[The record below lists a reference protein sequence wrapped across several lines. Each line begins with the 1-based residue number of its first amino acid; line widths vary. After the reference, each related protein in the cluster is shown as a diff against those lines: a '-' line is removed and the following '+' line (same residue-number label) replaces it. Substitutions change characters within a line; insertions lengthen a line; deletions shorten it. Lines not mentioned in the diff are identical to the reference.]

1 MKMIRWTLALSILVT
16 APLALSAQQKVSLDH
31 DSYAIWK
38 QIQDEDFSRDGR
50 WLAYRLVPGDGD
62 ATLVVEHLEDGRRV
76 TVSRGADPGFTADS
90 RFLVALV
97 EPAEAAVDAARAEG
111 SRDMPGDSLL
121 ILSLSDLSETRVAGV
136 KSFRLPGD
144 GGAWMAYLME
154 EAVGDGQEERTGEAG
169 GSEEE
174 EEAEG
179 RAQRGEGDDDDGP
192 PRLDDGTE
200 LVVRDLA
207 TGQERRFDHAVSYA
221 FSGNGGALY
230 YTASGQDGAADGVFR
245 VGTAG
250 GADTVAGGEGR
261 YLRLAVADD
270 GAVAFLTDRDDR
282 GAGAPAFALYAA
294 RDGAATA
301 RVAPGAEALPDDWA
315 PSEHGEVS
323 FSASGAR
330 VLFHSAPR
338 PLPDPEDETPE
349 DERVQVDI
357 WNWKDPLLQPMQLV
371 QLEDELERSYQAV
384 LDLGSGRVVQLA
396 TTEVPDVTL
405 AADGDGAVA
414 MGRSD
419 LPYRQLVSWDASY
432 VDLYTIDVADG
443 SRRQVA
449 ERVRGQGT
457 LSPGGG
463 YITRWDGVRRIWVAI
478 DTGSGEEIDLTGAID
493 VGFYNVLDD
502 RPDLSRSYGTAG
514 WTADDAAFLVYDRYD
529 IWAVDP
535 TGRAAPRNLTRGAG
549 RASDTRFRF
558 VDLDNTD
565 PVVPSGE
572 VYLSSFHLYDKSSGL
587 WRGDFGEGAVP
598 EQLIAGDARYADLF
612 RAQDAEVFAYT
623 RSTFEEFP
631 DLWVAGPAL
640 DDGRK
645 VTDANPQQSEYL
657 WGTAEVV
664 EWTSMDG
671 TPLQGILYKP
681 EGFDP
686 SEQHPMMVYFYE
698 RSSDGLHGY
707 AAPAPGSS
715 SINRSFYVSRGY
727 LLFVPDIPY
736 REGYPGESALDAVV
750 PGVLELVEEGFVDP
764 GRIGVQGHSWGG
776 YQIAYMVTRTDLFAA
791 AEAGAPV
798 SNMISAY
805 GGIRWQ
811 SGRSRA
817 VQYERG
823 QSRIGGSLWEYPL
836 RFIENSPIFTADK
849 INTPILMLHN
859 DEDGAV
865 PWYQGIEL
873 FVALRRLGKPV
884 WMLNYNGEAH
894 GLRQRHNQ
902 KDWAIRMQ
910 QFFDHY
916 LKGAPAPVWME
927 EGVPAIMKGRTL
939 GLELT
944 RVRTISEEE
953 PGR

>member
-1 MKMIRWTLALSILVT
+1 MKTIRWVLALSIL
-16 APLALSAQQKVSLDH
+16 ASLPLALSAQQKVSLDH
-31 DSYAIWK
+31 DAYAIWNR
-38 QIQDEDFSRDGR
+38 IEDEDLSRDGR

-62 ATLVVEHLEDGRRV
+62 ATLVVENLEDGRRV
-76 TVSRGADPGFTADS
+76 TVPRGADPGFSADT
-90 RFLVALV
+90 RFLVARV
-97 EPAEAAVDAARAEG
+97 EPAEAAVDAARAED
-111 SRDMPGDSLL
+111 SRDAPGDSLL
-121 ILSLSDLSETRVAGV
+121 ILNLSDLSETRVADV
-136 KSFRLPGD
+136 ESFRLPRD
-144 GGAWMAYLME
+144 SGAWMAYLMG
-154 EAVGDGQEERTGEAG
+154 AGDGGEDEAREEGGRGGGAGEDD
-169 GSEEE
+169 
-174 EEAEG
+174 EA
-179 RAQRGEGDDDDGP
+179 DGP

-200 LVVRDLA
+200 LVVRDLD
-207 TGQERRFDHAVSYA
+207 TGDERRFDHAAGYA
-221 FSGNGGALY
+221 FAAGGSVLY
-230 YTASGQDGAADGVFR
+230 YAASGDDGAADGVFR
-245 VGTAG
+245 VGRAG
-250 GADTVAGGEGR
+250 GAETVASGEGR
-261 YLRLAVADD
+261 YLQLAVSDE
-270 GAVAFLTDRDDR
+270 GAVAFLSDRDDR
-282 GAGAPAFALYAA
+282 GAGAPAFSLHAA
-294 RDGAATA
+294 REGAASS
-301 RVAPGAEALPDDWA
+301 RVAPGAEALPDGWA

-323 FSASGAR
+323 FSDSGAR

-349 DERVQVDI
+349 DERVRVDI

-396 TTEVPDVTL
+396 TAEVPEATV
-405 AADGDGAVA
+405 AEDGDGAVA
-414 MGRSD
+414 MGVSG
-419 LPYRQLVSWDASY
+419 LPYGPLVSWEGGY

-443 SRRQVA
+443 SRRRVA
-449 ERVRGQGT
+449 EKVRGQGR
-457 LSPGGG
+457 LSPAGG

-478 DTGSGEEIDLTGAID
+478 DTGSGEEIDLTGGID
-493 VGFYNVLDD
+493 AGFYNVLDD
-502 RPDLSRSYGTAG
+502 RPDLPGSYGSAG
-514 WTADDAAFLVYDRYD
+514 WTADDASFLVYDRYD

-535 TGRAAPRNLTRGAG
+535 TGRTAPRNLTRGAG
-549 RASDTRFRF
+549 RASDTRFRY
-558 VDLDNTD
+558 VDLDTDD
-565 PVVPSGE
+565 PVVAAGE
-572 VYLSSFHLYDKSSGL
+572 VYLSSFHLSDKSSGL
-587 WRGDFGEGAVP
+587 WRGDFDEGGAP
-598 EQLIAGDARYADLF
+598 ERLIAGDARFAGLF

-623 RSTFEEFP
+623 RSTFQEFP

-640 DDGRK
+640 DNGRK
-645 VTDANPQQSEYL
+645 VTGANPQQSDYL
-657 WGTAEVV
+657 WGSAELV

-686 SEQHPMMVYFYE
+686 SEEYPMMVYFYE

-736 REGYPGESALDAVV
+736 LEGYPGESALDAVV
-750 PGVLELVEEGFVDP
+750 PGVLELIAEGYVDRE
-764 GRIGVQGHSWGG
+764 RIGVQGHSWGG

-823 QSRIGGSLWEYPL
+823 QSRIGGSLWDYPL

-849 INTPILMLHN
+849 INTPVLMMHN

-865 PWYQGIEL
+865 PWYQGIEF

-927 EGVPAIMKGRTL
+927 EGVPATMKGKTL
-939 GLELT
+939 GLEPT
-944 RVRTISEEE
+944 RVRVISEEE
-953 PGR
+953 AGRSPGGP

>member
-1 MKMIRWTLALSILVT
+1 MKTIRWALALSVLVT
-16 APLALSAQQKVSLDH
+16 APLALSAQQKIPLEH
-31 DSYAIWK
+31 DAYAIWNS
-38 QIQDEDFSRDGR
+38 IQDEDFSREGR
-50 WLAYRLVPGDGD
+50 WLVYRLVPGDGD
-62 ATLVVEHLEDGRRV
+62 ATLVAENLEDGRRV
-76 TVSRGADPGFTADS
+76 TVPRGADPGFTADS

-97 EPAEAAVDAARAEG
+97 EPAEATVDAARAEG
-111 SRDMPGDSLL
+111 SRDAPGDSLL
-121 ILSLSDLSETRVAGV
+121 ILSLTDLSETRVADV
-136 KSFRLPGD
+136 RSFRLPGD

-154 EAVGDGQEERTGEAG
+154 EDADG
-169 GSEEE
+169 EEE
-174 EEAEG
+174 EEEG
-179 RAQRGEGDDDDGP
+179 QAAAAGEEDEEDGP

-207 TGQERRFDHAVSYA
+207 TGQERRFDHAATYA

-245 VGTAG
+245 VGAVG
-250 GADTVAGGEGR
+250 GAETVAGGEGR
-261 YLRLAVADD
+261 YLGLAVADE

-282 GAGAPAFALYAA
+282 GAGAPAFSLYAA
-294 RDGAATA
+294 REGAATVQ
-301 RVAPGAEALPDDWA
+301 VAPGAEALPDDWA

-323 FSASGAR
+323 FSGSGGR
-330 VLFHSAPR
+330 VLFRTAPR

-349 DERVQVDI
+349 DERVQVDV

-396 TTEVPDVTL
+396 TTEVPDVTV
-405 AADGDGAVA
+405 ADDGDGAVA
-414 MGRSD
+414 MGRSG
-419 LPYRQLVSWDASY
+419 LPYGPLVSWEASY
-432 VDLYTIDVADG
+432 ADLYVIDVADG
-443 SRRQVA
+443 SRRRVA
-449 ERVRGQGT
+449 EKVRGQGS
-457 LSPGGG
+457 LSPDGG
-463 YITRWDGVRRIWVAI
+463 YITRWDGDRRIWVAI
-478 DTGSGEEIDLTGAID
+478 DTGSGDEIDLTGGID
-493 VGFYNVLDD
+493 AGFHRVLDD
-502 RPDLSRSYGTAG
+502 RPDLPGSYGSAG
-514 WTADDAAFLVYDRYD
+514 WTAGDAAFLVYDRYD

-535 TGRAAPRNLTRGAG
+535 TAAAAPRNLTRGAG
-549 RASDTRFRF
+549 RASDTRFRY
-558 VDLDNTD
+558 VDLDTAD

-572 VYLSSFHLYDKSSGL
+572 VYLSAFHLYDKSSGL
-587 WRGDFGEGAVP
+587 WRGDFDAGAAP
-598 EQLIAGDARYADLF
+598 ERLIAGDVRYAGLL

-640 DDGRK
+640 GDSRK
-645 VTDANPQQSEYL
+645 VTDANPQQSDYL
-657 WGTAEVV
+657 WGTAELV

-671 TPLQGILYKP
+671 VPLQGILYKP

-686 SEQHPMMVYFYE
+686 TREYPMMVYFYE

-707 AAPAPGSS
+707 TAPAPGSS

-750 PGVLELVEEGFVDP
+750 PGVLELVAQGYVDAD
-764 GRIGVQGHSWGG
+764 RIGVQGHSWGG

-823 QSRIGGSLWEYPL
+823 QSRIGGSLWDYPL
-836 RFIENSPIFTADK
+836 RYIENSPIFTADK

-927 EGVPAIMKGRTL
+927 EGVPATMKGRTL

>member
-1 MKMIRWTLALSILVT
+1 MKTIRWLLALAILVG
-16 APLALSAQQKVSLDH
+16 ASPGLSAQQKAPLDH
-31 DSYAIWK
+31 DAYAIWK

-50 WLAYRLVPGDGD
+50 WLVYRLVPGDGD
-62 ATLVVEHLEDGRRV
+62 ATLVVESLEDGRRV
-76 TVSRGADPGFTADS
+76 TVPRGADPGFTADT

-97 EPAEAAVDAARAEG
+97 EPAEAAVDAARAGG
-111 SRDMPGDSLL
+111 SRDAPGDSLL
-121 ILSLSDLSETRVAGV
+121 ILNLSDLSETRVAEV
-136 KSFRLPGD
+136 RSFRLPGED
-144 GGAWMAYLME
+144 GSWMAYLME
-154 EAVGDGQEERTGEAG
+154 ESADGG
-169 GSEEE
+169 EEE
-174 EEAEG
+174 EEAEEAAG
-179 RAQRGEGDDDDGP
+179 AEEDDGGEGP
-192 PRLDDGTE
+192 PRLEDGTT

-221 FSGNGGALY
+221 FSGSGGALY
-230 YTASGQDGAADGVFR
+230 YTASGEDGAADGVFR
-245 VGTAG
+245 VGPDG
-250 GADTVAGGEGR
+250 GAETVTGGEGR

-294 RDGAATA
+294 REGTATS
-301 RVAPGAEALPDDWA
+301 RVAPGAEALPADWA

-323 FSASGAR
+323 FSGSGAR

-338 PLPDPEDETPE
+338 PLPDPEDDTPE

-384 LDLGSGRVVQLA
+384 LDLGSGRAAQLA
-396 TTEVPDVTL
+396 TTEVPDVTV
-405 AADGDGAVA
+405 ADDGDGAVA

-478 DTGSGEEIDLTGAID
+478 DTGSGEEIDLTGSID
-493 VGFYNVLDD
+493 AGFYNVLDD
-502 RPDLSRSYGTAG
+502 RPDLARSYGTAG
-514 WTADDAAFLVYDRYD
+514 WTEDDAAFLVYDRYD

-549 RASDTRFRF
+549 RASDTRFRY
-558 VDLDNTD
+558 VDLDTAD
-565 PVVPSGE
+565 PAVPSGE

-587 WRGDFGEGAVP
+587 WRGDFDAGAAP
-598 EQLIAGDARYADLF
+598 EQLIAGDARYAGLF
-612 RAQDAEVFAYT
+612 RAQNAEVFAYT

-645 VTDANPQQSEYL
+645 VTDANPQQSDYL
-657 WGTAEVV
+657 WGTAEIV

-671 TPLQGILYKP
+671 IPLQGILYKP

-736 REGYPGESALDAVV
+736 RDGYPGESALDAVV
-750 PGVLELVEEGFVDP
+750 PGVLELVEAGFVDAN
-764 GRIGVQGHSWGG
+764 RIGVQGHSWGG

-944 RVRTISEEE
+944 RVRAISEEE
-953 PGR
+953 EGRSPGAG

>member
-1 MKMIRWTLALSILVT
+1 MKIIRRILALSIL
-16 APLALSAQQKVSLDH
+16 ASFPLALSAQQQVPLDH
-31 DSYAIWK
+31 DAYAIWNS
-38 QIQDEDFSRDGR
+38 IQDEDFSRDGR

-62 ATLVVEHLEDGRRV
+62 AALVVENLEDGRRM
-76 TVSRGADPGFTADS
+76 TVARGADPGFSADS
-90 RFLVALV
+90 RFLVARV
-97 EPAEAAVDAARAEG
+97 EPAEEAVDAARAEG
-111 SRDMPGDSLL
+111 SRETPGDSLL
-121 ILSLSDLSETRVAGV
+121 ILDLSDLSETRVADV
-136 KSFRLPGD
+136 ESFRLPRD
-144 GGAWMAYLME
+144 SGAWMAYLMGEGDGGEEQAGGAGGE
-154 EAVGDGQEERTGEAG
+154 EAGAQAGEAG
-169 GSEEE
+169 EE
-174 EEAEG
+174 
-179 RAQRGEGDDDDGP
+179 DDDDGP

-207 TGQERRFDHAVSYA
+207 TGEERRFDHAVSYA
-221 FSGNGGALY
+221 FAAGGGALY
-230 YTASGQDGAADGVFR
+230 YTASGDGGEADGVFR
-245 VGTAG
+245 VGSAG
-250 GADTVAGGEGR
+250 GAETVAGGEGR
-261 YLRLAVADD
+261 YLQLAVSDE
-270 GAVAFLTDRDDR
+270 GAVAFLSDRDDR
-282 GAGAPAFALYAA
+282 GAGAPAFSLYAA
-294 RDGAATA
+294 SEGAASA
-301 RVAPGAEALPDDWA
+301 RVAPGAEALPDGWA

-349 DERVQVDI
+349 DERVRVDI

-371 QLEDELERSYQAV
+371 QLEDELERNYQAV
-384 LDLGSGRVVQLA
+384 LDLGSGRVAQLA
-396 TTEVPDVTL
+396 TAEVPDVTV
-405 AADGDGAVA
+405 AGDGDGAVA
-414 MGRSD
+414 MGVSD
-419 LPYRQLVSWDASY
+419 RPYRPLVSWEGGY
-432 VDLYTIDVADG
+432 VDLYTVDVEDG
-443 SRRQVA
+443 SRRRVA
-449 ERVRGQGT
+449 ERVRGRGS
-457 LSPGGG
+457 LSPDGR

-478 DTGSGEEIDLTGAID
+478 DTGTGEEIDLTGGID
-493 VGFYNVLDD
+493 AGFHNVLDD
-502 RPDLSRSYGTAG
+502 RPDLPGSYGSAG
-514 WTADDAAFLVYDRYD
+514 WTADDASFLVYDRYD

-535 TGRAAPRNLTRGAG
+535 AGRAAPRNLTRGAG
-549 RASDTRFRF
+549 RASDTRFRY
-558 VDLDNTD
+558 VDLDTAD

-572 VYLSSFHLYDKSSGL
+572 AYLSSFNLSDKSSGL
-587 WRGDFGEGAVP
+587 WRGDFGQGAAP
-598 EQLIAGDARYADLF
+598 EELIAGDARFADLL
-612 RAQDAEVFAYT
+612 RAQNAEVFAYT
-623 RSTFEEFP
+623 RSTFQEFP

-640 DDGRK
+640 DDGRRI
-645 VTDANPQQSEYL
+645 TDANPQQSDYL
-657 WGTAEVV
+657 WGTAELV

-686 SEQHPMMVYFYE
+686 SQEYPMMVYFYE

-750 PGVLELVEEGFVDP
+750 PGVLDLVAEGFVDAD
-764 GRIGVQGHSWGG
+764 RIGVQGHSWGG

-836 RFIENSPIFTADK
+836 RYIENSPIFTADK
-849 INTPILMLHN
+849 INTPILMMHN

-873 FVALRRLGKPV
+873 FVALRRLDKPV

-902 KDWAIRMQ
+902 KDWAMRMQ

-916 LKGAPAPVWME
+916 LKAAPAPVWME
-927 EGVPAIMKGRTL
+927 EGVPATLKGRTL

-944 RVRTISEEE
+944 RVRAISQEE
-953 PGR
+953 PSRPPGP

>member
-1 MKMIRWTLALSILVT
+1 MKTIRWFLALSILVT
-16 APLALSAQQKVSLDH
+16 APLALSAQQKVPLDH
-31 DSYAIWK
+31 DAYSIWN
-38 QIQDEDFSRDGR
+38 QIQDEEFSRDGS
-50 WLAYRLVPGDGD
+50 WLVYRLVPGDGD

-76 TVSRGADPGFTADS
+76 TVPRGADPAFTADN

-97 EPAEAAVDAARAEG
+97 EPAEEAVDAARAEG
-111 SRDMPGDSLL
+111 SRDAPGDSLL
-121 ILSLSDLSETRVAGV
+121 ILNLSDLSETRVAEV
-136 KSFRLPGD
+136 RSFGLPAD
-144 GGAWMAYLME
+144 GGAWMAYLKE
-154 EAVGDGQEERTGEAG
+154 EGEADDD
-169 GSEEE
+169 EDE
-174 EEAEG
+174 EG
-179 RAQRGEGDDDDGP
+179 RAQRAEGDDDDGP

-221 FSGNGGALY
+221 FAGNGGALY
-230 YTASGQDGAADGVFR
+230 YTASGEDGAADGVFR
-245 VGTAG
+245 VGATG
-250 GADTVAGGEGR
+250 GAEAVTSGEGR

-294 RDGAATA
+294 REGAATSQ
-301 RVAPGAEALPDDWA
+301 VAPGAEALPDGWA

-323 FSASGAR
+323 FSGSGAR

-338 PLPDPEDETPE
+338 PLPDPEDDTPE
-349 DERVQVDI
+349 DERVRVDI

-384 LDLGSGRVVQLA
+384 LDLGSGRVAQLA
-396 TTEVPDVTL
+396 TTEVPDVTV
-405 AADGDGAVA
+405 ADDGDGAVA
-414 MGRSD
+414 MGRSG

-432 VDLYTIDVADG
+432 VDLFTIDVADG

-478 DTGSGEEIDLTGAID
+478 DTGSGEEIDLTGSID
-493 VGFYNVLDD
+493 AGFYNVLDD
-502 RPDLSRSYGTAG
+502 RPDLSRSYGEAG
-514 WTADDAAFLVYDRYD
+514 WTEDDAAFLVYDRYD

-549 RASDTRFRF
+549 RASDTRFRY
-558 VDLDNTD
+558 VDLDTAD

-587 WRGDFGEGAVP
+587 WRGDFGEGATP
-598 EQLIAGDARYADLF
+598 EALIAGDARYAGLL
-612 RAQDAEVFAYT
+612 RARNAEVFAYS

-631 DLWVAGPAL
+631 DLWVSGPAL

-645 VTDANPQQSEYL
+645 VTDANPQQSDYL
-657 WGTAEVV
+657 WGTAEIV

-686 SEQHPMMVYFYE
+686 SEEYPMMVYFYE

-736 REGYPGESALDAVV
+736 RDGYPGESALDAVV
-750 PGVLELVEEGFVDP
+750 PGVLELVEDGFVDTD
-764 GRIGVQGHSWGG
+764 RIGVQGHSWGG

-884 WMLNYNGEAH
+884 WM
-894 GLRQRHNQ
+894 
-902 KDWAIRMQ
+902 
-910 QFFDHY
+910 
-916 LKGAPAPVWME
+916 E
-927 EGVPAIMKGRTL
+927 EGVPAIMKGKTL

-944 RVRTISEEE
+944 RVRAISEEQ

>member
-1 MKMIRWTLALSILVT
+1 MKSIRLALALSVLVN
-16 APLALSAQQKVSLDH
+16 APLAASAQQKMPLDH
-31 DSYAIWK
+31 DAYAIWNR
-38 QIQDEDFSRDGR
+38 IQDEELSRDGN

-62 ATLVVEHLEDGRRV
+62 ATLVVENLADGRRV
-76 TVSRGADPGFTADS
+76 TVARGGAPGFTADT
-90 RFLVALV
+90 RYLVALI
-97 EPAEAAVDAARAEG
+97 EPAEEAVDAARADP
-111 SRDMPGDSLL
+111 SLDAPADSLL
-121 ILSLSDLSETRVAGV
+121 VLSLSDLSETRVAGV
-136 KSFRLPGD
+136 QSFRLPRD
-144 GGAWMAYLME
+144 SGAWMAYLLEEDDGDTAAGEEDAGEGGE
-154 EAVGDGQEERTGEAG
+154 EADEEKDVA
-169 GSEEE
+169 
-174 EEAEG
+174 
-179 RAQRGEGDDDDGP
+179 
-192 PRLDDGTE
+192 PRLDDGAA
-200 LVVRDLA
+200 LVVRDLD
-207 TGQERRFDHAVSYA
+207 TGDERRFDHAVSYA
-221 FSGNGGALY
+221 FASGGSVLY
-230 YTASGQDGAADGVFR
+230 YAASGEDGAADGVFR
-245 VGTAG
+245 VARS
-250 GADTVAGGEGR
+250 GAAETVVSGEGR
-261 YLRLAVADD
+261 YVQLAVSDE
-270 GAVAFLTDRDDR
+270 GAAAFLSDRDDR
-282 GAGAPAFALYAA
+282 EAGAPAFSLY
-294 RDGAATA
+294 TA
-301 RVAPGAEALPDDWA
+301 RVGAASARVATGAEALPDGWA
-315 PSEHGEVS
+315 PSVHGEVS
-323 FSASGAR
+323 FSGSGAR

-338 PLPDPEDETPE
+338 PQPELEDDTPE

-384 LDLGSGRVVQLA
+384 LELESGRVVQLA
-396 TTEVPDVTL
+396 TRDLPDVTV
-405 AADGDGAVA
+405 AGDGDGAVA
-414 MGRSD
+414 MGVSG
-419 LPYRQLVSWDASY
+419 LPYRPLVSWEGGY
-432 VDLYTIDVADG
+432 VDLYAVDVADG

-449 ERVRGQGT
+449 ERVRGQGS

-478 DTGSGEEIDLTGAID
+478 DTGSGEEIDLTGGID
-493 VGFYNVLDD
+493 AGFHNVLDD
-502 RPDLSRSYGTAG
+502 RPDLPGSYGSAG
-514 WTADDAAFLVYDRYD
+514 WTADDAAFLVYERYD
-529 IWAVDP
+529 VWAVDP
-535 TGRAAPRNLTRGAG
+535 TGSAAPRNLTRSAGGASG
-549 RASDTRFRF
+549 ARFRY
-558 VDLDNTD
+558 VDLDTTD

-572 VYLSSFHLYDKSSGL
+572 VYLSSFDLADKSSGL
-587 WRGDFGEGAVP
+587 WRGDFGQGGAP
-598 EQLIAGDARYADLF
+598 ERLIAGDARYADLL
-612 RAQDAEVFAYT
+612 RAQNAEVFVYT
-623 RSTFEEFP
+623 RSTFEEFS
-631 DLWVAGPAL
+631 DLWVAGPEL

-645 VTDANPQQSEYL
+645 ISDANPQQADYR
-657 WGTAEVV
+657 WGTAELV
-664 EWTSMDG
+664 EWTSADG

-681 EGFDP
+681 EGFDSSQQYP
-686 SEQHPMMVYFYE
+686 IMVYFYE

-707 AAPAPGSS
+707 TAPAPGGS

-736 REGYPGESALDAVV
+736 RDGYPGESALDAVV
-750 PGVLELVEEGFVDP
+750 PGVLDLMAEGFVDP
-764 GRIGVQGHSWGG
+764 DRIGVQGHSWGG

-798 SNMISAY
+798 SNMTSAY

-849 INTPILMLHN
+849 INTPLLMMHN

-873 FVALRRLGKPV
+873 FVALRRLDKPV

-927 EGVPAIMKGRTL
+927 EGVPATMKGKTL

-944 RVRTISEEE
+944 RVRAISEEE
-953 PGR
+953 AGRSPGGP

>member
-1 MKMIRWTLALSILVT
+1 MKINRRILTLSIL
-16 APLALSAQQKVSLDH
+16 ASFPLALSAQQQVPLDH
-31 DSYAIWK
+31 DAYAIWNS
-38 QIQDEDFSRDGR
+38 IQDEDFSRDGR

-62 ATLVVEHLEDGRRV
+62 ATLVVENLEDGRRM
-76 TVSRGADPGFTADS
+76 TVARGADPGFSADA
-90 RFLVALV
+90 RFLVARI
-97 EPAEAAVDAARAEG
+97 EPAEEAVDAARTEG
-111 SRDMPGDSLL
+111 SRDAPGDSLL
-121 ILSLSDLSETRVAGV
+121 ILDLSDLSETRVGEV
-136 KSFRLPGD
+136 ESFRLPRD
-144 GGAWMAYLME
+144 SGAWMAYLMGEADGGE
-154 EAVGDGQEERTGEAG
+154 EQAGGSGGAGEGEAG
-169 GSEEE
+169 ARAGEE
-174 EEAEG
+174 
-179 RAQRGEGDDDDGP
+179 DDEDGP

-207 TGQERRFDHAVSYA
+207 TGEERRFDHAVSYA
-221 FSGNGGALY
+221 FAAGGGALY
-230 YTASGQDGAADGVFR
+230 YTASGDGGEADGVFR
-245 VGTAG
+245 VGRAG
-250 GADTVAGGEGR
+250 GAETVAGGEGR
-261 YLRLAVADD
+261 YVQLAVSDE
-270 GAVAFLTDRDDR
+270 GAVAFLSDRDDR
-282 GAGAPAFALYAA
+282 GAGAPAFSLYAA
-294 RDGAATA
+294 SEGAASA
-301 RVAPGAEALPDDWA
+301 RVAPGAEALPDGWA

-349 DERVQVDI
+349 DERVRVDI

-396 TTEVPDVTL
+396 TAEVPDVTL
-405 AADGDGAVA
+405 ADDGDGAVA
-414 MGRSD
+414 MGVSG
-419 LPYRQLVSWDASY
+419 LPYRPLVSWEGGY

-443 SRRQVA
+443 SRRRVA
-449 ERVRGQGT
+449 ERVRGRGS

-478 DTGSGEEIDLTGAID
+478 DTGTGEEIDLTGGID
-493 VGFYNVLDD
+493 AGFHNVLDD
-502 RPDLSRSYGTAG
+502 RPDLPGSYGSAG
-514 WTADDAAFLVYDRYD
+514 WTADHASFLVYDRYD

-535 TGRAAPRNLTRGAG
+535 AGAAPRNLTAGAG
-549 RASDTRFRF
+549 RASDTRFRY
-558 VDLDNTD
+558 VDLDTAD
-565 PVVPSGE
+565 PAVPSGE
-572 VYLSSFHLYDKSSGL
+572 AYLSSFHLSDKSSGL
-587 WRGDFGEGAVP
+587 WRGDFRQGGAP
-598 EQLIAGDARYADLF
+598 EELIAGDARFADLL
-612 RAQDAEVFAYT
+612 RAQNAEVFAYT

-640 DDGRK
+640 DDGRRI
-645 VTDANPQQSEYL
+645 TDANPQQSDYL
-657 WGTAEVV
+657 WGTAELV

-686 SEQHPMMVYFYE
+686 SQEYPMMVYFYE

-750 PGVLELVEEGFVDP
+750 PGVLDLVAEGFVDAD
-764 GRIGVQGHSWGG
+764 RIGVQGHSWGG

-836 RFIENSPIFTADK
+836 RYIENSPIFTADK
-849 INTPILMLHN
+849 INTPILMMHN

-873 FVALRRLGKPV
+873 FVALRRLDKPV

-902 KDWAIRMQ
+902 KDWAVRMQ

-927 EGVPAIMKGRTL
+927 EGVPATLKGRTL

-953 PGR
+953 PGRQPGA